1 MLVENGRKGLVCSKI
16 AKLIKTKFVKKTKT
30 TDQKPSMGVVNK
42 YELVVIYP
50 ASENELGAE
59 KQISEKCKKRSL
71 KVVEV
76 DKWGTKT
83 MAYEIKKQ
91 SRGYYLKLKLEG
103 SSESAQLLEKDLQMD
118 DKMLRFLLIR
128 I

>member
-1 MLVENGRKGLVCSKI
+1 
-16 AKLIKTKFVKKTKT
+16 
-30 TDQKPSMGVVNK
+30 MGSTNK

-50 ASENELGAE
+50 TTENEVGAE
-59 KQISEKCKKRSL
+59 KQITEKAKKRSL
-71 KVVEV
+71 KVMET

-91 SRGYYLKLKLEG
+91 SRGYYLKLTLEG
-103 SSESAQLLEKDLQMD
+103 TAEAAVMLEKDLQMD

>member
-1 MLVENGRKGLVCSKI
+1 M
-16 AKLIKTKFVKKTKT
+16 KKTT
-30 TDQKPSMGVVNK
+30 TEPKKSMGHTTK

-50 ASENELGAE
+50 TTENEIGVE
-59 KQISEKCKKRSL
+59 KLITERCKKRNL
-71 KVVEV
+71 TIVEV

-91 SRGYYLKLKLEG
+91 SRGYYLRLVLEG
-103 SSESAQLLEKDLQMD
+103 QSSDAVALEKDLQMD

>member
-1 MLVENGRKGLVCSKI
+1 M
-16 AKLIKTKFVKKTKT
+16 KKTT
-30 TDQKPSMGVVNK
+30 TEPKESMGRMTK

-50 ASENELGAE
+50 TSENEIGAE
-59 KQISEKCKKRSL
+59 KLITEKCKKRSL

-91 SRGYYLKLKLEG
+91 SRGYYLRLVLEG
-103 SSESAQLLEKDLQMD
+103 SSTDAKLLEKDLQMD

>member
-1 MLVENGRKGLVCSKI
+1 M
-16 AKLIKTKFVKKTKT
+16 AKKTT
-30 TDQKPSMGVVNK
+30 AETKPSKGVVNQ

-50 ASENELGAE
+50 TTENEVGVE
-59 KQISEKCKKRSL
+59 KAISEKCKKRSL
-71 KVVEV
+71 KVTSV

-91 SRGYYLKLKLEG
+91 SRGYYLKLNIEG
-103 SSESAQLLEKDLQMD
+103 SSEAVRLLEKDLQMD

>member
-1 MLVENGRKGLVCSKI
+1 MKKATTE
-16 AKLIKTKFVKKTKT
+16 TK
-30 TDQKPSMGVVNK
+30 SMGIVNK

-50 ASENELGAE
+50 ITENEIGAE
-59 KQISEKCKKRSL
+59 KQITEKCKKRAL

-91 SRGYYLKLKLEG
+91 SRGYYLRLVLEG
-103 SSESAQLLEKDLQMD
+103 TSDGARLLEKDLQMD

>member
-1 MLVENGRKGLVCSKI
+1 M
-16 AKLIKTKFVKKTKT
+16 KTKTPKTLKKTKPAES
-30 TDQKPSMGVVNK
+30 KSSMGVAHQ
-42 YELVVIYP
+42 YELVVVYP
-50 ASENELGAE
+50 SSENELGAE
-59 KQISEKCKKRSL
+59 KLITEKCKKRSL
-71 KVVEV
+71 KVVSV

-91 SRGYYLKLKLEG
+91 SRGYYLKLVLEG
-103 SSESAQLLEKDLQMD
+103 TAEAVQLLEKDLQMD

>member
-1 MLVENGRKGLVCSKI
+1 VR
-16 AKLIKTKFVKKTKT
+16 KTKT
-30 TDQKPSMGVVNK
+30 TEKKQSMGSENK

-50 ASENELGAE
+50 VSENEIGAE
-59 KQISEKCKKRSL
+59 KAITEKCKKRAL
-71 KVVEV
+71 KVIDV

-91 SRGYYLKLKLEG
+91 SKGYYLKLNIEGAPSSVKELER
-103 SSESAQLLEKDLQMD
+103 DLQMD

>member
-1 MLVENGRKGLVCSKI
+1 M
-16 AKLIKTKFVKKTKT
+16 KKTT
-30 TDQKPSMGVVNK
+30 TEEKKSMGRMSK

-50 ASENELGAE
+50 VSENEIGAE
-59 KQISEKCKKRSL
+59 RQITDKCKKRSM

-91 SRGYYLKLKLEG
+91 SRGYYLRLVLEG
-103 SSESAQLLEKDLQMD
+103 DSANAVLLEKDLQMD

>member
-1 MLVENGRKGLVCSKI
+1 MGRMS
-16 AKLIKTKFVKKTKT
+16 
-30 TDQKPSMGVVNK
+30 K

-50 ASENELGAE
+50 TSENEIGAE
-59 KQISEKCKKRSL
+59 RLITDKCKKRGL

-83 MAYEIKKQ
+83 MAYEIRKE
-91 SRGYYLKLKLEG
+91 SRGYYLRLVLEG
-103 SSESAQLLEKDLQMD
+103 KSSDAVLLEKDLQMD

>member
-1 MLVENGRKGLVCSKI
+1 
-16 AKLIKTKFVKKTKT
+16 
-30 TDQKPSMGVVNK
+30 MGVVNK

-50 ASENELGAE
+50 SSENDLGAD
-59 KQISEKCKKRSL
+59 KQIAEKCKKRL
-71 KVVEV
+71 IKVIEV

-91 SRGYYLKLKLEG
+91 SRGYYLRLVIEG
-103 SSESAQLLEKDLQMD
+103 TSEAAQLLEKDLQMD

>member
-1 MLVENGRKGLVCSKI
+1 MGG
-16 AKLIKTKFVKKTKT
+16 T
-30 TDQKPSMGVVNK
+30 TK

-50 ASENELGAE
+50 TSENEIGAE
-59 KQISEKCKKRSL
+59 RQVADKCKKRSM

-91 SRGYYLKLKLEG
+91 SRGYYLRLVLEG
-103 SSESAQLLEKDLQMD
+103 TSANAVLLEKDLQMD

>member
-1 MLVENGRKGLVCSKI
+1 M
-16 AKLIKTKFVKKTKT
+16 KKTKT
-30 TDQKPSMGVVNK
+30 TEIKPSMGSTNK

-50 ASENELGAE
+50 VSENEVGVE
-59 KQISEKCKKRSL
+59 KLITEKCKKRAL
-71 KVVEV
+71 KVEAV

-91 SRGYYLKLKLEG
+91 SRGYYLKLTLEG
-103 SSESAQLLEKDLQMD
+103 APTSVRELERDLQMD
-118 DKMLRFLLIR
+118 DKLLRFLLIR

>member
-1 MLVENGRKGLVCSKI
+1 M
-16 AKLIKTKFVKKTKT
+16 AKKTTETKT
-30 TDQKPSMGVVNK
+30 SMGSTNK

-50 ASENELGAE
+50 VTENEIGVE
-59 KQISEKCKKRSL
+59 KQITEKCKKRSI
-71 KVVEV
+71 KVIEV

-91 SRGYYLKLKLEG
+91 SRGYYLKLSLEG
-103 SSESAQLLEKDLQMD
+103 SALSARELERDLQMD

-128 I
+128 IN

>member
-1 MLVENGRKGLVCSKI
+1 
-16 AKLIKTKFVKKTKT
+16 VKKTKT
-30 TDQKPSMGVVNK
+30 TEQKPSTPAGKPSNAAGKSSMGAVNK

-50 ASENELGAE
+50 SSENELGAE
-59 KQISEKCKKRSL
+59 KQITEKCKKRSL
-71 KVVEV
+71 KVVGV

-91 SRGYYLKLKLEG
+91 TRGYYLKLAMEG

>member
-1 MLVENGRKGLVCSKI
+1 MKKATTTE
-16 AKLIKTKFVKKTKT
+16 TK
-30 TDQKPSMGVVNK
+30 SMGIVNK

-50 ASENELGAE
+50 TSENEIGAE
-59 KQISEKCKKRSL
+59 RQITERCKKRGL

-76 DKWGTKT
+76 DKWGTRT

-91 SRGYYLKLKLEG
+91 SRGYYLRLVLEG
-103 SSESAQLLEKDLQMD
+103 TADGARQLEKDLQMD

>member
-1 MLVENGRKGLVCSKI
+1 
-16 AKLIKTKFVKKTKT
+16 
-30 TDQKPSMGVVNK
+30 MGVVHQ
-42 YELVVIYP
+42 YELVVVYP
-50 ASENELGAE
+50 SFENELGAE
-59 KQISEKCKKRSL
+59 KLITEKCKKRFL
-71 KVVEV
+71 KVVSL

-91 SRGYYLKLKLEG
+91 SRGYYLKLVLEG
-103 SSESAQLLEKDLQMD
+103 TAENVRLLEKDLQMD

>member
-1 MLVENGRKGLVCSKI
+1 M
-16 AKLIKTKFVKKTKT
+16 KKTKT
-30 TDQKPSMGVVNK
+30 TETKPSMGSENK

-50 ASENELGAE
+50 VSENEIGAE
-59 KQISEKCKKRSL
+59 KQITEKCKKRAL
-71 KVVEV
+71 KVASV

-91 SRGYYLKLKLEG
+91 SRGYYLKLNLEG
-103 SSESAQLLEKDLQMD
+103 TAKAATELERDLQMD
-118 DKMLRFLLIR
+118 DKLLRYLLIR

>member
-1 MLVENGRKGLVCSKI
+1 M
-16 AKLIKTKFVKKTKT
+16 LIKTKKVKKTKT
-30 TDQKPSMGVVNK
+30 TETKPSMGSTNK

-50 ASENELGAE
+50 TSENEIGVE
-59 KQISEKCKKRSL
+59 KAITEKCKKRAL

-91 SRGYYLKLKLEG
+91 SRGYYLKLIIEGAPTAAKELER
-103 SSESAQLLEKDLQMD
+103 DLQMD
-118 DKMLRFLLIR
+118 DKLLRFLLIR

>member
-1 MLVENGRKGLVCSKI
+1 MP
-16 AKLIKTKFVKKTKT
+16 KKTT
-30 TDQKPSMGVVNK
+30 ETKPSMGSANK

-50 ASENELGAE
+50 VSENEIGAE
-59 KQISEKCKKRSL
+59 KQITEKCKKRSL
-71 KVVEV
+71 KVVST

-91 SRGYYLKLKLEG
+91 SRGYYLKLTIEG
-103 SSESAQLLEKDLQMD
+103 TAESAVLLEKDLQMD

>member
-1 MLVENGRKGLVCSKI
+1 M
-16 AKLIKTKFVKKTKT
+16 AKKTT
-30 TDQKPSMGVVNK
+30 ETKPSMGSVNK

-50 ASENELGAE
+50 TSENEIGVE
-59 KQISEKCKKRSL
+59 KQITEKCKKRAL
-71 KVVEV
+71 KVVST

-91 SRGYYLKLKLEG
+91 SRGYYLKLTLEG
-103 SSESAQLLEKDLQMD
+103 SAESAVQLEKDLQMD

>member
-1 MLVENGRKGLVCSKI
+1 M
-16 AKLIKTKFVKKTKT
+16 KKTKT
-30 TDQKPSMGVVNK
+30 TETKPSMGSTNK

-50 ASENELGAE
+50 VSENEVGVE
-59 KQISEKCKKRSL
+59 KLLTEKCKKRAL

-83 MAYEIKKQ
+83 MAYVIKKE
-91 SRGYYLKLKLEG
+91 SRGYYLKLSLEG
-103 SSESAQLLEKDLQMD
+103 APTAARELERDLQMD
-118 DKMLRFLLIR
+118 DKLLRFLLIR

>member
-1 MLVENGRKGLVCSKI
+1 M
-16 AKLIKTKFVKKTKT
+16 KKTKT
-30 TDQKPSMGVVNK
+30 TETKPSMGSTLNK

-50 ASENELGAE
+50 TSENEIGVE
-59 KQISEKCKKRSL
+59 KTITEKCKKRAI

-91 SRGYYLKLKLEG
+91 SRGYYLKLTLEG
-103 SSESAQLLEKDLQMD
+103 APTAAKELERDLQMD
-118 DKMLRFLLIR
+118 DKLLRFLLIR

>member
-1 MLVENGRKGLVCSKI
+1 MNALAILAE
-16 AKLIKTKFVKKTKT
+16 KKTTEK
-30 TDQKPSMGVVNK
+30 QASMGSANK

-50 ASENELGAE
+50 TTENEIGVE
-59 KQISEKCKKRSL
+59 KQITEKCKKRAL
-71 KVVEV
+71 KVVET

-91 SRGYYLKLKLEG
+91 TRGYYLKLKIEG
-103 SSESAQLLEKDLQMD
+103 SADSVQLLEKDLQMD

>member
-1 MLVENGRKGLVCSKI
+1 M
-16 AKLIKTKFVKKTKT
+16 AKKATTETK
-30 TDQKPSMGVVNK
+30 SMGSANK

-50 ASENELGAE
+50 TSENEIGAE
-59 KQISEKCKKRSL
+59 RQISDKCKKRGL

-76 DKWGTKT
+76 DKWGTRT

-91 SRGYYLKLKLEG
+91 SRGYYLKLVLEG
-103 SSESAQLLEKDLQMD
+103 NSDSALLLEKDLQMD
-118 DKMLRFLLIR
+118 DKLLRFLLIR

>member
-1 MLVENGRKGLVCSKI
+1 M
-16 AKLIKTKFVKKTKT
+16 KKTKT
-30 TDQKPSMGVVNK
+30 TELKPSSSAGKPSMGVVNK

-50 ASENELGAE
+50 SSENDLGAD
-59 KQISEKCKKRSL
+59 KQITEKCEKRSL
-71 KVVEV
+71 KVVDV

-91 SRGYYLKLKLEG
+91 SRGYYLRLAIEG
-103 SSESAQLLEKDLQMD
+103 TSDAAKLLEKDLQMD
-118 DKMLRFLLIR
+118 DKILRFLLIR

>member
-1 MLVENGRKGLVCSKI
+1 MK
-16 AKLIKTKFVKKTKT
+16 KKTT
-30 TDQKPSMGVVNK
+30 ETQKSMGSTAK

-50 ASENELGAE
+50 TTENEIGVE
-59 KQISEKCKKRSL
+59 KLMTERCKKRNLSI
-71 KVVEV
+71 VEV

-91 SRGYYLKLKLEG
+91 SRGYYLRIILEG
-103 SSESAQLLEKDLQMD
+103 LSSNAVALEKDLQMD

>member
-1 MLVENGRKGLVCSKI
+1 MICSKI
-16 AKLIKTKFVKKTKT
+16 AKLIKQKFVKKTKT
-30 TDQKPSMGVVNK
+30 TETKPSMGDVNK

-50 ASENELGAE
+50 SSENELGAE
-59 KQISEKCKKRSL
+59 KQIAEKCKKRAL

-91 SRGYYLKLKLEG
+91 SRGYYLKLTLEG
-103 SSESAQLLEKDLQMD
+103 AATDVNLLEKDLQMD

>member
-1 MLVENGRKGLVCSKI
+1 MKKATTE
-16 AKLIKTKFVKKTKT
+16 TK
-30 TDQKPSMGVVNK
+30 SMGHMQK

-50 ASENELGAE
+50 TSENEIGAE
-59 KQISEKCKKRSL
+59 KQITEKCKKRSM

-91 SRGYYLKLKLEG
+91 SRGYYLRLIIEG
-103 SSESAQLLEKDLQMD
+103 DTTNEKLLEKDLQMD